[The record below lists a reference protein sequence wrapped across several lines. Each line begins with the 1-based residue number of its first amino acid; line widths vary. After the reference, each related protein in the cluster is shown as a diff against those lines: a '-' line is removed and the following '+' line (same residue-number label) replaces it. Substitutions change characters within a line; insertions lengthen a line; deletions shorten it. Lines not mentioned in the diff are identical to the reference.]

1 MERTLCVLDERE
13 VWQGPLISAARQRGW
28 HARRVLAGYDTGA
41 TEKGFG
47 FIRPH
52 ADPARLRINQ
62 SVDDPAMRARLRMFQ
77 DRAQIEVYEN
87 KTEQWRRWGRFMP
100 ETWLVT
106 NRDQL
111 DAIDLPFPLVSKANE
126 GASSVNVRIL
136 GDRDA
141 LRRHSAQVFTSGISV
156 NCCAGSAKVTQKDY
170 LFLQRFI
177 PHEITW
183 RVNIVGRQLAI
194 FRRFCYPTRPVAQTG
209 NVEPVKIMDAVTHDL
224 LQYAGAVFAA
234 LETRWCAIDVLRDGD
249 RWRLLET
256 SLAWPWPSPGDCDNG
271 VFFIEQDDAFVP
283 SGRRWIDMM
292 DVLLDEA
299 EADVWNRA
307 A

>member
-1 MERTLCVLDERE
+1 
-13 VWQGPLISAARQRGW
+13 
-28 HARRVLAGYDTGA
+28 
-41 TEKGFG
+41 
-47 FIRPH
+47 
-52 ADPARLRINQ
+52 
-62 SVDDPAMRARLRMFQ
+62 
-77 DRAQIEVYEN
+77 
-87 KTEQWRRWGRFMP
+87 
-100 ETWLVT
+100 
-106 NRDQL
+106 
-111 DAIDLPFPLVSKANE
+111 
-126 GASSVNVRIL
+126 
-136 GDRDA
+136 
-141 LRRHSAQVFTSGISV
+141 
-156 NCCAGSAKVTQKDY
+156 
-170 LFLQRFI
+170 
-177 PHEITW
+177 
-183 RVNIVGRQLAI
+183 
-194 FRRFCYPTRPVAQTG
+194 
-209 NVEPVKIMDAVTHDL
+209 MDAVTHDL